1 MTDSAQVRMNKSP
14 RTVNVPGLIPPL
26 EAVGAELR
34 EALSGNAGNLG
45 RVYLLLQEGK
55 TGNAEIIEAGGAA
68 NSGAASNLKTII
80 NAILAGECPASPS
93 LAGQA
98 GRAIGGLLRTN
109 SNLSAETQRYLT
121 ALRSVLDA
129 HSQDAEAVER
139 EDSQIKVASENLE
152 RAIEDEDLDGV
163 YVYTFP
169 TYFRTV
175 QKIDPERILL
185 KIGKTDRF
193 SSVRIREQQRATN
206 MPEDP
211 WTLRVYRSPSMKP
224 DELEA
229 RFHMILEAAGHGR
242 AAGRRSGR
250 EWFYTNL
257 EFLDA
262 VASLLGLEV
271 RKPEDLA

>member
-1 MTDSAQVRMNKSP
+1 MSAPSA
-14 RTVNVPGLIPPL
+14 
-26 EAVGAELR
+26 AVDAELR
-34 EALSGNAGNLG
+34 EALAGNAGNLG

-80 NAILAGECPASPS
+80 NAILTGECPTSPS

-109 SNLSAETQRYLT
+109 SDLSTETQRYLT
-121 ALRSVLDA
+121 ALRADLDA

-139 EDSQIKVASENLE
+139 ENHQIAVASENLE
-152 RAIEDEDLDGV
+152 REIGDLDGV

-169 TYFRTV
+169 TYRNAV
-175 QKIDPERILL
+175 QKVDPERILL
-185 KIGKTDRF
+185 KIGKTNRF
-193 SSVRIREQQRATN
+193 SSLRIGEQQRATN

-211 WTLRVYRSPSMKP
+211 MTLRVYRSPSMTP
-224 DELEA
+224 DEIED
-229 RFHMILEAAGHGR
+229 RFHTILEAAGHGR
-242 AAGRRSGR
+242 APGRWSGK

-257 EFLDA
+257 VFLDA

-271 RKPEDLA
+271 HEAKEPE